1 MAQFLMNAMPECDV
15 NVATLWSTAIPVYF
29 SGKGRPAIFM
39 QHYEEVFYPM
49 EKDQLTN
56 RLLTRFALSL
66 PIYKMANSSW
76 LAKQFERALRT
87 KHSVLEQRPGG
98 RGFLSRGRR
107 RACKTAFC
115 GS

>member
-29 SGKGRPAIFM
+29 GGKGRPAIFM

-76 LAKQFERALRT
+76 LAKQFERHSDKTFRSRT
-87 KHSVLEQRPGG
+87 TPWRSRIS
-98 RGFLSRGRR
+98 SRGRR